1 MGQNLKRYLG
11 AGWTS
16 IRQEGDELLSNILM
30 LNKNNSTWS
39 EINFTHRSI
48 EKVL

>member
-16 IRQEGDELLSNILM
+16 FRQEGGEVIRNILI
-30 LNKNNSTWS
+30 LIKNNLAQFK
-39 EINFTHRSI
+39 INFVQPPI
-48 EKVL
+48 ENIL